1 MSKLIFHRSALLV
14 LVALIAVFALAAC
27 GSDTTSAVSTNVASV
42 PTLSSPVSYAKD
54 IDPIL
59 QNSCFNCHGGERTSR
74 ALSVATYDTLMK
86 GSQNGAVV
94 IAGDPDN
101 SKLLQ
106 SILSGKMPKKGDKL
120 TAEQIQLIRQWIA
133 EGAQNN

>member
-1 MSKLIFHRSALLV
+1 MSKKFIVGMPIIILSLILPLL
-14 LVALIAVFALAAC
+14 LAAC
-27 GSDTTSAVSTNVASV
+27 GSDTTSSVSATVAALPAPSQ
-42 PTLSSPVSYAKD
+42 PISYAKD

-59 QNSCFNCHGGERTSR
+59 QNSCFNCHGGERTSK

-94 IAGDPDN
+94 VAGDPGK

-106 SILSGKMPKKGDKL
+106 SVLSGKMPKKGDKL
-120 TAEQIQLIRQWIA
+120 TPEQVQLIQLWIE